1 MIFRV
6 PTVWHSPF
14 TRTNSNLILP
24 FFTVCHQH
32 KQTNRVKQTIHF
44 SLLSLDLNPVL
55 FSNQPLSFSPQ
66 APRFLTYKQ
75 WQVAGAEG
83 SVTVQRMA
91 STLLKVL
98 LLVMVATCALT
109 LLLLVPTSEAAG
121 GGSSSFSSSNAGGG
135 GGGLLR
141 SKPRRR
147 MFEAN
152 NIVPCDLQSYSYTAV
167 NHDRATGTKC
177 WDRVQLKSCYGHC
190 HTAEVCSSSN
200 RPGGSQVIC
209 QPQ

>member
-1 MIFRV
+1 M
-6 PTVWHSPF
+6 
-14 TRTNSNLILP
+14 
-24 FFTVCHQH
+24 
-32 KQTNRVKQTIHF
+32 
-44 SLLSLDLNPVL
+44 
-55 FSNQPLSFSPQ
+55 
-66 APRFLTYKQ
+66 
-75 WQVAGAEG
+75 
-83 SVTVQRMA
+83 QRMA

-121 GGSSSFSSSNAGGG
+121 GGSSSFFSSNAGGG

-190 HTAEVCSSSN
+190 HTAEIPDYRFPFKKSYHHVCTYHEKVKKPVTLKNCDEGAPSHLKLYETIEAVSC
-200 RPGGSQVIC
+200 IC
-209 QPQ
+209 KLCETTKTNCEVDTAWLLREY